1 MNPSTWL
8 SENILLTK
16 TDEVPMECPEC
27 GYINSQVIDSRLTN
41 DRISIRRRRQCLGC
55 SERFTTYETTE
66 ERMLPVL
73 IQKKAGHGATLFK
86 FQTMLSFLSETLKI
100 LSMETTDLTRR
111 IKQYEKTEAVRIPK
125 SKAGTRTTSK
135 KKTYVKKTVAR
146 KAGPPSATNAVL
158 KVINRHKKGVDI
170 PRLKAKTGFD
180 DKKIRNI
187 LYRETKLGK
196 IKRKGRG
203 IYIYS

>member
-1 MNPSTWL
+1 
-8 SENILLTK
+8 
-16 TDEVPMECPEC
+16 MECPEC

-100 LSMETTDLTRR
+100 LSIETTDLTRR

-125 SKAGTRTTSK
+125 SKAGIRTTSK
-135 KKTYVKKTVAR
+135 KKSYVKKTVAR
-146 KAGPPSATNAVL
+146 KAGTPSATNAVL
-158 KVINRHKKGVDI
+158 KVIKRHKKGVDI